1 MERII
6 EIIVKSYW
14 DYASYLYYEITSPSW
29 GNYFYWLIGISLFFF
44 LLEWVRPWK
53 ESQSALKKD
62 FGLDVFYMFF
72 NFFLFSL
79 IGYYA
84 VSNVFVEAFNRFL
97 AAAFG
102 IRNLIA
108 IEIGQLPVL
117 AQLAILFVLRDF
129 IHWNVHRLLHRVPFL
144 WEFHKVHHSAK
155 ELGFATHLRFHWMET
170 VVYRTIEYIP
180 LGMIGFGIQDFF
192 FVHLIAISIGH
203 FNHSNIRVPLG
214 VFKYIFNNPQMHK
227 WHHAKHFPESHP
239 YGINFGISLSIWDYL
254 FKTAH
259 IPYDGATIELGYPGD
274 EEMPENF
281 AGQSLFPLSKKKGD
295 KKSMEADDKDPEGL
309 EVMDTQ
315 RDQGQL

>member
-1 MERII
+1 MEKFI
-6 EIIVKSYW
+6 ESILKSYA
-14 DYASYLYYEITSPSW
+14 DYGSYLYHEITNPGW
-29 GNYFYWLIGISLFFF
+29 GNYFYWLIGVSVFFF
-44 LLEWVRPWK
+44 VLEWLRPWRK
-53 ESQSALKKD
+53 SQSAIKKD

-84 VSNVFVEAFNRFL
+84 ISNVFVDAFNGFL
-97 AAAFG
+97 FNVFG

-108 IEIGQLPVL
+108 IEVGVLPAI
-117 AQLAILFVLRDF
+117 AQLAILFVVRDF

-180 LGMIGFGIQDFF
+180 LGMIGFGIRDFF

-203 FNHSNIRVPLG
+203 FNHSNIKVSLG
-214 VFKYIFNNPQMHK
+214 VFKYIFNNPQMHR
-227 WHHAKHFPESHP
+227 WHHAKNFPASHP
-239 YGINFGISLSIWDYL
+239 HGINFGISLSLWDYL

-259 IPYDGATIELGYPGD
+259 VPYDGVSIELGYPGD
-274 EEMPENF
+274 EEMPEDF
-281 AGQSLFPLSKKKGD
+281 RGQSVFPLSRRKPAAEEPRVLKEDHAK
-295 KKSMEADDKDPEGL
+295 
-309 EVMDTQ
+309 V
-315 RDQGQL
+315 